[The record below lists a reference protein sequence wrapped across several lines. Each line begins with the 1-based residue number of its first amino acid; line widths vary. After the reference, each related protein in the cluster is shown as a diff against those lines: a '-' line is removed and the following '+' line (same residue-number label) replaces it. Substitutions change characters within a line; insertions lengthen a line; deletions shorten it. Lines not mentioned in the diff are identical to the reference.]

1 MSEFHQR
8 SEIIT
13 NTSSGTV
20 AAGATKVLYR
30 IPRRSNRRLEKI
42 EIHANITLGA
52 GMAAGTA
59 TNRLEGFLSEV
70 RFSASDIGTASRQI
84 FKQGSAT
91 LLAWH
96 YKHARQSCRYNATS
110 YRAAAAGTYDILV
123 PLHLSHPASP
133 SPQAFLMSLPMWAQ
147 DATGVGLGA
156 DPELELD
163 FAALN
168 DANLGLTGGTYA
180 INFVR
185 ILLYFRDIPS
195 GALPYVPTVLQ
206 STQFDT
212 GTAGGTGIRFTYAKD
227 GFLTSSLLE
236 NFSTP
241 ATGVRGS
248 VLTAA
253 ADYWK
258 WRYKGGD
265 LDERTPVQLV
275 HEDDLDTVQGAI
287 SAANNVPDT
296 IYSRNFWHDSPHR
309 EARRLNSC
317 PNLYDSNGG
326 DLLTIEG
333 TSVAA
338 SRRLLITDHRVL
350 VSNPAILAEA

>member
-30 IPRRSNRRLEKI
+30 IPKRANRRLEKI

-52 GMAAGTA
+52 GIGAGTA
-59 TNRLEGFLSEV
+59 SNRLEGFLSEV
-70 RFSASDIGTASRQI
+70 RFNASDMGSASRQTH
-84 FKQGSAT
+84 KQSSAT

-110 YRAAAAGTYDILV
+110 YRAAAAGTYDIFV
-123 PLHLSHPASP
+123 PLHFAHPASP
-133 SPQAFLMSLPMWAQ
+133 SPQAFLMSLPMWDRDQ
-147 DATGVGLGA
+147 TGVGLAA
-156 DPELELD
+156 DPELEID

-168 DANLGLTGGTYA
+168 DANLGLTGGTYT

-185 ILLYFRDIPS
+185 VILYFRDIPN

-212 GTAGGTGIRFTYAKD
+212 GSAGGTGIRFTYPKD
-227 GFLTSSLLE
+227 GYLTSSMLE

-248 VLTAA
+248 ALTAST
-253 ADYWK
+253 DYWK
-258 WRYKGGD
+258 WRFKGND
-265 LDERTPVQLV
+265 LDERTPAQLV
-275 HEDDLDTVQGAI
+275 HEDDLDTIQGTTAT
-287 SAANNVPDT
+287 ANNVPDT
-296 IYSRNFWHDSPHR
+296 IYTRNFWHDSPHR

-317 PNLYDSNGG
+317 PNLYESNGG

-338 SRRLLITDHRVL
+338 SRRVLITDHRVL
-350 VSNPAILAEA
+350 VANPAILAEA

>member
-8 SEIIT
+8 SEILT
-13 NTSSGTV
+13 NTAGGTP

-30 IPRRSNRRLEKI
+30 IPRRANRRLEKV

-59 TNRLEGFLSEV
+59 SNRLEGFLSEV
-70 RFSASDIGTASRQI
+70 RFTASDMGNAGRNI
-84 FKQGSAT
+84 FKQSSAT

-96 YKHARQSCRYNATS
+96 WKHARQSSRYNNTS
-110 YRAAAAGTYDILV
+110 YRAAAAGTYDIVV
-123 PLHLSHPASP
+123 PLHFAHPASP
-133 SPQAFLMSLPMWAQ
+133 SPQAFLMTLPLWAQ
-147 DATGVGLGA
+147 DATGVGVGA

-163 FAALN
+163 FASLN
-168 DANLGLTGGTYA
+168 DAQLGLTGGTYT

-185 ILLYFRDIPS
+185 VLLYMRDIPS

-206 STQFDT
+206 TSQFDT
-212 GTAGGTGIRFTYAKD
+212 GTAGGTGIRFTYPKD

-248 VLTAA
+248 VLTAST
-253 ADYWK
+253 DYWK
-258 WRYKGGD
+258 WRYKGLD

-275 HEDDLDTVQGAI
+275 HEDDLDSIQGTT
-287 SAANNVPDT
+287 SAAANVLDT

-317 PNLYDSNGG
+317 PNLYESNGG
-326 DLLTIEG
+326 DLLTLEG

-338 SRRLLITDHRVL
+338 SRRVLVTDHRVL
-350 VSNPAILAEA
+350 INNPSILAEA